1 MLTAGVLM
9 DRERP
14 YRSAFADG
22 AAFSFE
28 SADECVIL
36 YREILKLFE
45 KSLENYL

>member
-1 MLTAGVLM
+1 MLHRWGL
-9 DRERP
+9 DGLRRP
-14 YRSAFADG
+14 YQSAFAAG

-28 SADECVIL
+28 SADGYDIL